1 MLARARWRIGAST
14 ILFALF
20 LLPLKAPAQALYQF
34 DLPAQAV
41 SDTLRSIGSKSGLNV
56 AFDPATVRG
65 KMAPAV
71 SGSFTAKDAVK
82 RALEGTGLTMREVK
96 EGSVLIVDPS
106 PKSGATGME
115 EPSLEEILVT
125 AQKTVQFAQDV
136 PIALSVLNAQS
147 LINRNEVS
155 LDDYYT
161 RVPGLTLFDDGNGFK
176 LLAIRGITTGMNNT
190 PTVGVYVDDTPVGS
204 STALARGDVLVP
216 DLDPA
221 DLQQIEVLKGPQGT
235 LYGASNMG
243 GLLKYETIQ
252 PNLSEYSAY
261 AEADGA
267 NVEHGNTGFGVRG
280 NVNLPVVT
288 DMFAVRLSGSDREDP
303 GYINNIATGQT
314 DVNTV
319 RVSTGRIATLWAPFD
334 GLTVK
339 ASALVQERKQNGS
352 AREDYDFLTGQPL
365 WGDLTHDQIPGT
377 GINKS
382 LLHLY
387 NLTINDDFDKF
398 SVLSSTSYAHVDYQS
413 FSDISPLFGPLLQE
427 IIGLPNLGATIYQH
441 YGTEKVTQEFRV
453 ASRGDN
459 LIDWLGGAF
468 FTHETSVFVQD
479 LDSAFISTGGPVS
492 FLPPL
497 SDGTG
502 NSEYKEGALFA
513 DVTVHAT
520 TKLDVQ
526 GGLRYS
532 KNWQSSLNLSQGLL
546 GNPGVTVGEGSSSE
560 GVTTFL
566 FTPSYKFDADDMLYV
581 RIASGYRA
589 GGPNYTL
596 AGYEYPFGSDKSV
609 NYEFGYKGALAD
621 RRLTIGTDIFYITWK
636 NIQLLGS
643 DADDQSFFSNAG
655 SAISKG
661 LEFSSEYRPVAGL
674 TLGLAATY
682 TDAYLTATAPL
693 GIYGLPGFR
702 LPYSA
707 RWSGR
712 LSADYEFP
720 IVAEWNGDIGG
731 DYSYVGQRFSDFT
744 SDDTT
749 PRVSLPAYRVINL
762 HAGIAVN
769 HYSVNLYVKNLADQR
784 GIISASPLTLS
795 KSPDY
800 EGISVIQ
807 PRTIGLSASVKF

>member
-1 MLARARWRIGAST
+1 MILLA
-14 ILFALF
+14 
-20 LLPLKAPAQALYQF
+20 LLVLSRQAPAQALYQF
-34 DLPAQAV
+34 DLPAQPLAE
-41 SDTLRSIGSKSGLNV
+41 TLRAIGSKSGLNV

-65 KMAPAV
+65 KTAAAV
-71 SGSFTAKDAVK
+71 SGSYSAQDAIK
-82 RALEGTGLTMREVK
+82 HAIAGTGLVMRPVK
-96 EGSVLIVDPS
+96 EGSVLIVDP
-106 PKSGATGME
+106 ATTANARAE
-115 EPSLEEILVT
+115 DSTLEEVVVT

-136 PIALSVLNAQS
+136 PIALTVLNARS

-176 LLAIRGITTGMNNT
+176 LLAIRGITTGANNT

-252 PNLSEYSAY
+252 PNLKEYSGF

-267 NVEHGNTGFGVRG
+267 SVDHGSVGYGVRA
-280 NVNLPVVT
+280 NVNLPLVNDV
-288 DMFAVRLSGSDREDP
+288 FAVRLSGSTREDP
-303 GYINNIATGQT
+303 GYVDNIATGENH
-314 DVNTV
+314 VNKV
-319 RVSTGRIATLWAPFD
+319 RVSTGRIAALWAPFD

-339 ASALVQERKQNGS
+339 ASVLVQEHKAYGS
-352 AREDYDFLTGQPL
+352 GREDYDFLTREPL
-365 WGDLTHDQIPGT
+365 FGDLTHDQVPGT
-377 GINKS
+377 GTHES

-387 NLTINDDFDKF
+387 NLTVNDDFDRF
-398 SVLSSTSYAHVDYQS
+398 SLVSSTSFAHVDYQS
-413 FSDISPLFGPLLQE
+413 FADISPLFGPLLQE
-427 IIGLPNLGATIYQH
+427 IIGVPGLGATIYQH
-441 YGTEKVTQEFRV
+441 YGTEKFTQELRA
-453 ASRGDN
+453 ASRGEN
-459 LIDWLGGAF
+459 LVDWLGGAF

-479 LDSAFISTGGPVS
+479 LNPIFTNDGSLVN

-502 NSEYKEGALFA
+502 NSEYKEGALFG
-513 DVTVHAT
+513 DLTVHF
-520 TKLDVQ
+520 TKQIDVQ
-526 GGLRYS
+526 AGVRYS
-532 KNWQSSLNLSQGLL
+532 KNWQSSLNLSSGLL

-566 FTPSYKFDADDMLYV
+566 FAPSYKFDANDMLYG

-609 NYEFGYKGALAD
+609 NYEVGYKATLLD
-621 RRLTIGTDIFYITWK
+621 HRLTIDTDFFYITWK

-643 DADDQSFFSNAG
+643 DANDQSFYSNAG

-661 LEFSSEYRPVAGL
+661 WEFSAEYRPLRGL
-674 TLGLAATY
+674 TLGLSAAY
-682 TDAYLTATAPL
+682 TDAYLNSTAPP
-693 GIYGLPGFR
+693 GIYALPGFR

-712 LSADYEFP
+712 ASVDEQFAL
-720 IVAEWNGDIGG
+720 IGDLVGDFGG
-731 DYSYVGQRFSDFT
+731 DFSYVGERQSDFT
-744 SDDTT
+744 ADDTLS
-749 PRVSLPAYRVINL
+749 RVSLPSYRLVNL
-762 HAGIAVN
+762 HAGVDVGR
-769 HYSVNLYVKNLADQR
+769 YSVNLYVKNVANER
-784 GIISASPLTLS
+784 GILAASPLTLS
-795 KSPDY
+795 KSPGY

-807 PRTIGLSASVKF
+807 PRTAGISASVKF